1 LGAAP
6 SAAAALA
13 AAVGRAVCRFEPT
26 LREKTPGAGG
36 VTVSEAGTGATSGP
50 GFIYGRNP
58 KEHDMNTLIKV
69 AALSAV
75 LSASAAFAQDYPA
88 TTPSSQS
95 GAQSMDYTK
104 LDKNGDGNISKDEAK
119 ADPSL
124 SAKFDALDTDKSGSL
139 STTEL
144 TAKSKDK

>member
-1 LGAAP
+1 
-6 SAAAALA
+6 
-13 AAVGRAVCRFEPT
+13 
-26 LREKTPGAGG
+26 
-36 VTVSEAGTGATSGP
+36 
-50 GFIYGRNP
+50 
-58 KEHDMNTLIKV
+58 MNALIKV
-69 AALSAV
+69 AALAAV

-88 TTPSSQS
+88 TPSSQS
-95 GAQSMDYTK
+95 GAQSVDYTK

-144 TAKSKDK
+144 AAKMKDK